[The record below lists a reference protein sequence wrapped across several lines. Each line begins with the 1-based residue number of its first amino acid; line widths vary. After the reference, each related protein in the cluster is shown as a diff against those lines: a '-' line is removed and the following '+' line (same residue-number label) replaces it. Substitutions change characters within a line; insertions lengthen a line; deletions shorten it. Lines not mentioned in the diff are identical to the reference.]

1 MAPSAKT
8 SHPPGLYVLFFT
20 ELWERYS
27 FYSMSALL
35 TLYMD
40 EALGFTTA
48 QSGQVYG
55 LYTAG
60 VYFLPLFGG
69 LLADRAL
76 GFSRAILI
84 GGVLMM
90 CGHLVLGV
98 ERLPFFYTGLIL
110 LCAGSGL
117 LKPNISTLVGNLYR
131 DRPAL
136 RDAAFN
142 IFYMGINIGGLLA
155 PIGVSYL
162 RTRYGWSIAFMSAA
176 VAMAISLVI
185 FTLFKGYVAD
195 ASQRVDAAS
204 PEAQELSAD
213 DTRAR
218 LVTLLIIFC
227 ISAVFWMAWF
237 QEFYIF
243 SFWARDHTA
252 TAVPPERFQSI
263 EPTTVV
269 LLSPVAVWLW
279 ARLRARNQEPSTP
292 TKMLMGVGI
301 LALAFSLL
309 SYAGATGGDTGRAS
323 VAWIVA
329 ANILL
334 AIGEISLSPMG
345 MSLVNRL
352 APARYRGLMMG
363 GWFVSLS
370 VGGYLAGKIGGYWDQ
385 TTPSRMFGFFAA
397 ILIGAAIPLSF
408 LVPRIKRTIERA
420 EAQQR

>member
-1 MAPSAKT
+1 MAQSARA
-8 SHPPGLYVLFFT
+8 SHPTGLYVLFFT

-35 TLYMD
+35 ALYMD
-40 EALGFTTA
+40 EVLGFSTA
-48 QSGQVYG
+48 RSGQVYG

-76 GFSRAILI
+76 GFSRAIII

-98 ERLPFFYTGLIL
+98 ERLPFFYGGLVL

-136 RDAAFN
+136 RDAGFN
-142 IFYMGINIGGLLA
+142 IFYMGINIGGFLA
-155 PIGVSYL
+155 PIGVSWL
-162 RTRYGWSIAFMSAA
+162 RTHYGWSVAFMSAA
-176 VAMAISLVI
+176 VAMAISLLI
-185 FTLFKGYVAD
+185 FATFKGHVAE
-195 ASQRVDAAS
+195 ASRRV
-204 PEAQELSAD
+204 EATSVEAHELSAEE
-213 DTRAR
+213 TRAR
-218 LVTLLIIFC
+218 ITTLLMIFV

-237 QEFYIF
+237 QEFYTF

-252 TAVPPERFQSI
+252 TTVPPERFQSI
-263 EPTTVV
+263 EPATVI

-279 ARLRARNQEPSTP
+279 ATLRARNQEPSTP
-292 TKMLMGVGI
+292 VKMLMGLVFV
-301 LALAFSLL
+301 ALAFSLL
-309 SYAGATGGDTGRAS
+309 TYAGATGGDTGRAS
-323 VAWIVA
+323 VAWLVA

-334 AIGEISLSPMG
+334 AVGEISLSPMG

-352 APARYRGLMMG
+352 APARFRGLMMG
-363 GWFVSLS
+363 GWFASLS

-385 TTPSRMFGFFAA
+385 TTPSQLFGLFAA
-397 ILIGAAIPLSF
+397 MLIGAAIPLSF
-408 LVPRIKRTIERA
+408 LVPRIKRTIQRA
-420 EAQQR
+420 DDKH

>member
-1 MAPSAKT
+1 MANSSRAG
-8 SHPPGLYVLFFT
+8 HPTGLYVLFFT

-35 TLYMD
+35 ALYMD
-40 EALGFTTA
+40 EVLGFSTEK
-48 QSGQVYG
+48 SGQVYG

-76 GFSRAILI
+76 GFSRAIII
-84 GGVLMM
+84 GGILMM
-90 CGHLVLGV
+90 GGHLVLGV

-136 RDAAFN
+136 RDAGFN
-142 IFYMGINIGGLLA
+142 LFYMGINLGGLAA
-155 PIGVSYL
+155 PIGVSFL
-162 RTRYGWSIAFMSAA
+162 RARYGWSIAFMSAA
-176 VAMAISLVI
+176 VAMAISLLI
-185 FTLFKGYVAD
+185 FALFKGHVAD
-195 ASQRVDAAS
+195 ASQRVEATS
-204 PEAQELSAD
+204 VEAQELSPEE
-213 DTRAR
+213 TRAR
-218 LVTLLIIFC
+218 ITTLLMIFM

-237 QEFYIF
+237 QEFYTF

-252 TAVPPERFQSI
+252 TTIPPERFQSI

-269 LLSPVAVWLW
+269 LMSPVAVWLW
-279 ARLRARNQEPSTP
+279 ATLRARKREPSTP
-292 TKMLMGVGI
+292 VKMLLGVVF
-301 LALAFSLL
+301 LAIAFSAL
-309 SYAGATGGDTGRAS
+309 SYAGATGGNTGRVS
-323 VAWIVA
+323 PAWLVG

-352 APARYRGLMMG
+352 APARLRGLMMG
-363 GWFVSLS
+363 GWFASLS

-385 TTPSRMFGFFAA
+385 TTPRQLFGFFAA
-397 ILIGAAIPLSF
+397 LLIGAAIPLSF
-408 LVPRIKRTIERA
+408 LVPRIKRTIAKA
-420 EAQQR
+420 EGH